1 MSNRLRYEVVD
12 VFTDR
17 PYGGNPLAVVLDADG
32 LTPAAMQA
40 VAREFNLS
48 ETVFVSRPVNADAGY
63 AVRIFTPTT
72 EIPFAGHPTIG
83 AAATL
88 VRLGRA
94 PAGRVVQE
102 CGRGQVPVEVSDG
115 GDHASLEMGGA
126 HLSHELDPG
135 PLLAAAGLIAADLA
149 GPAPRE
155 AGCGM
160 AFPFLPVRREA
171 VTRAVNNPQP
181 GVSHLAVFAWDAAAR
196 TAHLRAFL
204 PGFGV
209 AEDAASGSAVLGL
222 GVWLVRAGLLPADGV
237 SAYRVRQGAEL
248 LRPSL
253 LEGAVTVR
261 GGAVQRVR
269 LSGGVRAVASGTIR
283 VPPDGQSA
291 GPD

>member
-1 MSNRLRYEVVD
+1 MPDRLQYEVVD

-32 LTPAAMQA
+32 LTPAAMQS

-48 ETVFVSRPVNADAGY
+48 ETVFVCRPTRSDAAY

-88 VRLGRA
+88 VRLDRV

-102 CGRGQVPVEVSDG
+102 CGRGPVPVDVSGG
-115 GDHASLEMGGA
+115 GDGASLEVTGA
-126 HLSHELDPG
+126 DLGRELDPA
-135 PLLAAAGLIAADLA
+135 PLLAAAGLTAADLT
-149 GPAPRE
+149 GPPPRE

-160 AFPFLPVRREA
+160 TFPFLPVRPDA
-171 VTRAVNNPQP
+171 VSRAANRPQP
-181 GVSHLAVFAWDAAAR
+181 GVSHLAVFAWDGDTR

-222 GVWLVRAGLLPADGV
+222 GVWLVGAGLLPGDGE
-237 SAYRVRQGAEL
+237 SAYHVRQGAEL
-248 LRPSL
+248 CRPSRL
-253 LEGAVTVR
+253 DGTVTAR

-269 LSGGVRAVASGTIR
+269 LGGGVRAIASGTIR
-283 VPPDGQSA
+283 VPPDGQST